1 MANTQ
6 DTAKEKVSN
15 EIIRLKHLI
24 ATRVVIKIEDAIA
37 FLEDVLADLNQPD
50 PVEPDDKE

>member
-6 DTAKEKVSN
+6 DTAKEKVSK

-50 PVEPDDKE
+50 PVEPDNKE

>member
-1 MANTQ
+1 MANAQ
-6 DTAKEKVSN
+6 DTAKEKVSK
-15 EIIRLKHLI
+15 EIIRLKHLH
-24 ATRVVIKIEDAIA
+24 ATRVVIKIEDAVA

>member
-6 DTAKEKVSN
+6 DTAKEKVSK

-37 FLEDVLADLNQPD
+37 FLEDVLADFNQPD
-50 PVEPDDKE
+50 PVEPDNKE

>member
-6 DTAKEKVSN
+6 DTAKEKVSK

-50 PVEPDDKE
+50 PVEPDDKK